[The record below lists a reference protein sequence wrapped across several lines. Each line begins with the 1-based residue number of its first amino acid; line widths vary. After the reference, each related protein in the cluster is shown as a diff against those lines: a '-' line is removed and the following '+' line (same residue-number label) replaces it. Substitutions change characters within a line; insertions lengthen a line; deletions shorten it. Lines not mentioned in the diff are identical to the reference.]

1 VLNTAIVHQL
11 LKPGG
16 SETCYSMSGEFK
28 ETPGYQ
34 HPGSLGW
41 LKCEQI
47 KDATWLRQR
56 NSYETAFEEGWLST
70 ARDNPASRL
79 AWLCKIAAARLA
91 DDKAVGDSDDD
102 ALGIFDQDGKTAR
115 VLSTGSIEKRE
126 SVL

>member
-1 VLNTAIVHQL
+1 M
-11 LKPGG
+11 KPGG

-28 ETPGYQ
+28 DTPGYQ
-34 HPGSLGW
+34 QPGSLGW

-91 DDKAVGDSDDD
+91 DDKAVGDGDDD

-115 VLSTGSIEKRE
+115 VLSTGSSEKRE